1 MALKIEGCIASVAV
15 NLDVV
20 WGVSWFDG
28 ADLVHQVEAAR
39 SLLFAD
45 SALTRKVAVVVG
57 IVGNAVFAGIA
68 VVFAVVVAVL
78 VVVVVVVVAAV
89 VVVEVLVLEV
99 VIVVAA
105 DVKAAAVV
113 EVVAVVVADAG
124 VVVDDECIPE
134 HLRCYF
140 YREQS
145 ARLDCNVLD
154 SGEDDRVAA
163 DENRSGPFGSGTL

>member
-20 WGVSWFDG
+20 WGVWFDG

-78 VVVVVVVVAAV
+78 VVVVVVVAVAAV

-99 VIVVAA
+99 VIVVTA

-163 DENRSGPFGSGTL
+163 DENGSGPFGSGTL